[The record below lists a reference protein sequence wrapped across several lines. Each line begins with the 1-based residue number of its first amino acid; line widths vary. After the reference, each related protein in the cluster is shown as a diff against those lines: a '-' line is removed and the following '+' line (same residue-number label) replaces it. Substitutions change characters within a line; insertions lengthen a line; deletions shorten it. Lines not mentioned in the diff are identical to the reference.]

1 MDDDITQIMMI
12 VCLRDGNLNLK
23 EAQAAGQLRDSE
35 VYPHEAK
42 NVTPPGLSGSVR

>member
-1 MDDDITQIMMI
+1 MPVVDDITQMI
-12 VCLRDGNLNLK
+12 GCLRDGNLK